1 LRDTVD
7 RPLRL
12 LIVDDSAYNRRLL
25 QGLFTNRP
33 EVEVVGVAGDGEEAL
48 RLVNSLEPDAMTLD
62 LEMPKMDGFTLLRI
76 VLARRQIPIIVVSSY
91 AQNENVFRA
100 LELGAVDFVTKA
112 SSTID
117 ANAEELK
124 QEIVAKVLAVRSAKL
139 RPDAGRISQRK
150 LPDVESSGSIPSL
163 APAQS
168 GSGIAPQ
175 KVVVIASSTGGP
187 AALLELVAA
196 VSAGY
201 PHTFLIAQHMPEKF
215 TRTFAE
221 RLGKRGLL
229 QGAEA
234 MDGEPLSAGTV
245 RVCPGGYVME
255 IEKGVPGMPGPRGS
269 AKLRVQRPHA
279 DDRYVPSGDRLF
291 LSAAR
296 TFGRNAVAVVLTGM
310 GDDGLAG
317 ARLVRAAGGTVIAEA
332 EETAV
337 VFGMPGA
344 IVRAG
349 LATETLPIGALAQY
363 LAKLT

>member
-1 LRDTVD
+1 LEPTVD

-25 QGLFTNRP
+25 QGLFVNRP

-48 RLVNSLEPDAMTLD
+48 RLVNALEPDAMTLD

-124 QEIVAKVLAVRSAKL
+124 QEIVTKVLAVRSAKL

-163 APAQS
+163 VPSPSGVAPR
-168 GSGIAPQ
+168 
-175 KVVVIASSTGGP
+175 KVIVIASSTGGP

-196 VSAGY
+196 VPSGY
-201 PHTFLIAQHMPEKF
+201 PHSFLVAQHMPEKF

-255 IEKGVPGMPGPRGS
+255 IEKGIPGIPGPRGA

-279 DDRYVPSGDRLF
+279 EDRYVPSGDRLF

-296 TFGRNAVAVVLTGM
+296 TFGRHAVAVVLTGM

-349 LATETLPIGALAQY
+349 LATETLPIGDLAQY
-363 LAKLT
+363 LAKLA